1 MLNVAVVA
9 PAGIVTLSGTYAV
22 RPVVQSSIDN
32 PPVGAAAEIVTVP
45 VEDEPPVTADGF
57 TETEE
62 SVTFVV
68 EAVMLSAA
76 VFVTLPKLAVIVA
89 AAVEDTDLVVIVKVA
104 VVLPDDT
111 VTDAGTVA
119 LALLLES
126 ATVAPPKGAAL
137 LSLTVPVTD
146 GPPVTLAAPRVRDDR
161 VADVAALTARVA
173 VLLAPP

>member
-9 PAGIVTLSGTYAV
+9 PVGIVTLSGTYAV

-32 PPVGAAAEIVTVP
+32 PPLGAAAEIVTVP
-45 VEDEPPVTADGF
+45 VEDAPPLTADGF

-62 SVTFVV
+62 SVIFVV
-68 EAVMLSAA
+68 EAVMLSVA
-76 VFVTLPKLAVIVA
+76 VLVTPAKLAVMVA
-89 AAVEDTDLVVIVKVA
+89 DAVEDTDFVVIVKVA

-126 ATVAPPKGAAL
+126 VMVAPPEGAAL
-137 LSLTVPVTD
+137 VSLTVPVTD
-146 GPPVTLAAPRVRDDR
+146 VPPVTLEALRVREDR
-161 VADVAALTARVA
+161 VADADALTARVA
-173 VLLAPP
+173 VLLTLL